1 MAKDTV
7 PIEYV
12 ERIASIKEE
21 EIQETKQSG
30 ITADSILTAEQKEK
44 LNSFYGRKNDIS
56 RDDIA
61 PRADIDHIFD
71 KIRTM
76 SEDEAVDILLKAIEF
91 HKDDQNFPVAT
102 MKKIKFLVEGPKL
115 ASETTADYEFDLKA
129 EAAIIHYHSPYPEVR
144 SVTDAYDDPTIPV
157 ETFRS
162 YLLGLGWMAGATA
175 INTFFSPR
183 QPKITLSAS
192 VLQLLLAP
200 TGMFLARV
208 LPDWGVTVFGKRHSL
223 NPGPW
228 SYKEQMFSTII
239 FSVGNGAGGTY
250 YVYLVQKL
258 PQYLNQKW
266 VSFAYEIILALSI
279 QFFGMGFAGLLRR
292 FVIKPITAIWF
303 KVLPTLALNRA
314 LMIPEK
320 KGEVANGWKITRY
333 RFFMLAAVAMFLY
346 FWIPNF
352 LFTAL
357 HAFNWMTWISPRN
370 FALGMITGFY
380 GGLGFNPIA
389 TFDWN
394 VSGTGMLVT
403 PFFSALQQYGARVF
417 SGLIIIAMYWGNM
430 YWSAYTPINSNEAF
444 DNKGQLYNV
453 SKILTSKGTIDR
465 EAYKA
470 YSPPYFSGCWVLGQ
484 GSWFAWYPLTLT
496 YMCIKQFEQLKHGLY
511 SMYRG
516 IRYHTAFYED
526 HEDPHS
532 RMMSKYKEVPDWWFM
547 GILIFSLALGIVA
560 LKVYPLN
567 TPVWIL
573 FAVLGLSAIFLVPSA
588 LLMAQANVT
597 MGFNVLFQLLGGI
610 WFVGNPVA
618 LIIVTAY
625 GANFDSQAENYI
637 SDQKMAHYAKLPPR
651 SIFRGQVI
659 SVFCNCFIFIGML
672 NWMVD
677 NFDDG
682 TLWYVILPPCSVRQ
696 QKANENSRWNSPN
709 HFVCTDAVLVFS
721 SAIEYG
727 AFGVKNM
734 VTMYP
739 ILPWCFLMGAILG
752 TGWAF
757 AERYGPTF
765 RETTRRRISE
775 RRFEFVNKYWFT
787 PISWL
792 APVDPAVFWAGSLN
806 WSGGNNLSYAT
817 NGLYISYIFMHW
829 IKRRYSAWWEKYN
842 YLLEAGFDVGVAVS
856 GIIQTFALQFG
867 KTVTVDWWGNTV
879 ATAGVDYESYNQK
892 GALYPI
898 PKKGYFGLSP
908 DEYPM
913 KF

>member
-1 MAKDTV
+1 MEKDIA
-7 PIEYV
+7 PPDHFED
-12 ERIASIKEE
+12 IASIDDDA
-21 EIQETKQSG
+21 EIQEKKQAG
-30 ITADSILTAEQKEK
+30 ITIDSTLTAEQKEK
-44 LNSFYGRKNDIS
+44 LNSFYRRKNATNH
-56 RDDIA
+56 DDVA
-61 PRADIDHIFD
+61 PSADIDHIFD

-76 SEDEAVDILLKAIEF
+76 TEDEAVDILLKAIEF

-102 MKKIKFLVEGPKL
+102 MNKIKLLVQGPK
-115 ASETTADYEFDLKA
+115 AANEITTDYEFDLKA

-157 ETFRS
+157 ETIRS
-162 YLLGLGWMAGATA
+162 YILGLGWMAGATA
-175 INTFFSPR
+175 VNTFFSPR
-183 QPKITLSAS
+183 QPTITLSAS

-200 TGMFLARV
+200 SGMFLARV
-208 LPDWGVTVFGKRHSL
+208 LPDWGITVFGKRHSL

-239 FSVGNGAGGTY
+239 FNVGSGAGGTY

-258 PQYLNQKW
+258 PQYLDQRW

-314 LMIPEK
+314 LVIPEK
-320 KGEVANGWKITRY
+320 KGEVANGWTITRY
-333 RFFMLAAVAMFLY
+333 KFFMLAAIAMFLY

-357 HAFNWMTWISPRN
+357 HLFNWMTWISPQN
-370 FALGMITGFY
+370 FALGMVTGSY

-403 PFFSALQQYGARVF
+403 PFFSALQQYGARVL

-453 SKILTSKGTIDR
+453 SRILTSEGTVDR

-496 YMCIKQFEQLKHGLY
+496 YVCIKQFKQLKHGLY

-516 IRYHTAFYED
+516 IRYRTAFYED

-547 GILIFSLALGIVA
+547 GILLFSLVLGIVA
-560 LKVYPLN
+560 LKVYPLH
-567 TPVWIL
+567 TPIWIL
-573 FAVLGLSAIFLVPSA
+573 FAVIGLSAVFLVPSA
-588 LLMAQANVT
+588 LLMAQANVS

-610 WFVGNPVA
+610 WFVGNPEA

-625 GANFDSQAENYI
+625 GEHFDSQAENYI

-677 NFDDG
+677 NFDNG
-682 TLWYVILPPCSVRQ
+682 TLCQWN
-696 QKANENSRWNSPN
+696 NEN
-709 HFVCTDAVLVFS
+709 HFVCTDAVLVFA

-734 VTMYP
+734 VEMYP
-739 ILPWCFLMGAILG
+739 ILPWCFLMGAVIG
-752 TGWAF
+752 TAWAL
-757 AERYGPTF
+757 AEKYGPML
-765 RETTRRRISE
+765 RRTIQRHIAESKH
-775 RRFEFVNKYWFT
+775 EFVNKYLFT
-787 PISWL
+787 PVSWL
-792 APVDPAVFWAGSLN
+792 ALIDPAVFWAGSLQ

-867 KTVTVDWWGNTV
+867 KSITLDWWGNTV
-879 ATAGVDYESYNQK
+879 ATAGVDYASYNQK
-892 GALYPI
+892 AALYPI
-898 PKKGYFGLSP
+898 PEKGYFGLSP